1 MNLIHV
7 CVLSRFS
14 RVWLFATPWTVAH
27 QAPLSMGFSRQE
39 YWSGLPCPPPV
50 DLSDPGIEPASPASP
65 SLQADSLPLSHWRSP
80 ELNTV
85 LSNTSQNLVVF
96 FRWFSL
102 KVELIMIQDHLFN
115 FSFMSPQKVAIF
127 SSYLFCTF
135 TLKMISIYLFCS
147 LRNCLII
154 FFSQYHFQI
163 GKVSIFTSYIF

>member
-1 MNLIHV
+1 MCIHV
-7 CVLSRFS
+7 CVLNHFS
-14 RVWLFATPWTVAH
+14 HIQLFATMRTVACH
-27 QAPLSMGFSRQE
+27 APLSVRFPRQE
-39 YWSGLPCPPPV
+39 NWSGLPCPPPGA
-50 DLSDPGIEPASPASP
+50 LSDPGIEPAPPASP

-85 LSNTSQNLVVF
+85 LSNTSPNLVY

-102 KVELIMIQDHLFN
+102 KVELIMIQDHLFD

-135 TLKMISIYLFCS
+135 TLKMISIYLFRS
-147 LRNCLII
+147 LRNCFIT
-154 FFSQYHFQI
+154 FSCQHHFYI